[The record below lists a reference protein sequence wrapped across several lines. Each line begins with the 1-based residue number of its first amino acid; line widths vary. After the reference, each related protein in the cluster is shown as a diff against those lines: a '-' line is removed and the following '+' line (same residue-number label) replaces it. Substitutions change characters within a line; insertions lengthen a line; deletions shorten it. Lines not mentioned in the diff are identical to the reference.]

1 MARDEVESA
10 YFALL
15 RAREELDNLR
25 RYEEFLRAEA
35 QRLRRTTREGQAL
48 LGQVDRRLVR
58 AIRHTDQP
66 LAEAVDARLRVLEE
80 EASRLPDR
88 IAAAEAYVEECDREH
103 TVLKHG
109 A

>member
-1 MARDEVESA
+1 VARAEVEAA

-25 RYEEFLRAEA
+25 RYEEFLRAEG

-48 LGQVDRRLVR
+48 LDQVDRRLAR

-66 LAEAVDARLRVLEE
+66 LTDAIDARLRVLAEE
-80 EASRLPDR
+80 LARVPDR
-88 IAAAEAYVEECDREH
+88 IDAAQAFVEECERDH
-103 TVLKHG
+103 AALKHG
-109 A
+109 S

>member
-10 YFALL
+10 YFTLL

-66 LAEAVDARLRVLEE
+66 LTEAIDARLRVLEE
-80 EASRLPDR
+80 EGARLPDR
-88 IAAAEAYVEECDREH
+88 IAAAEAHVEECDREH
-103 TVLKHG
+103 TMLKHG
-109 A
+109 G

>member
-15 RAREELDNLR
+15 RAREELANLR
-25 RYEEFLRAEA
+25 RYEEFLRAEG

-48 LGQVDRRLVR
+48 LDPVDRRLVR

-66 LAEAVDARLRVLEE
+66 LTDAIDARLRVLEE
-80 EASRLPDR
+80 ELAHLPGR
-88 IAAAEAYVEECDREH
+88 IEAAEEYVEDAEREH
-103 TVLKHG
+103 AALKYG
-109 A
+109 D

>member
-15 RAREELDNLR
+15 RAREELDNVR

-48 LGQVDRRLVR
+48 LTQVDRRLVR

-66 LAEAVDARLRVLEE
+66 LADAIDARLRVIGEE
-80 EASRLPDR
+80 LARMPER
-88 IAAAEAYVEECDREH
+88 IAAAEAFVEECEREH
-103 TVLKHG
+103 ATLKYG
-109 A
+109 S

>member
-1 MARDEVESA
+1 VARDEVESA
-10 YFALL
+10 YFTLL

-48 LGQVDRRLVR
+48 MGQVDRRLVR

-66 LAEAVDARLRVLEE
+66 LTDAVDARLRVLEE

-88 IAAAEAYVEECDREH
+88 IAAAEVYVEECDREH
-103 TVLKHG
+103 TVLKQG
-109 A
+109 G